1 MSMGVPGLNLANR
14 VLQVWAFANLNRK
27 PPGGLLDKV
36 AHMAERKMST
46 FSPQNTS
53 NLLWCA
59 PCYARAR
66 HLLPD
71 FPPIFPISLRRTSI
85 RSDLFA
91 RSYFS
96 SFSVCFRLCIC

>member
-1 MSMGVPGLNLANR
+1 MWISHVVLVNR

-36 AHMAERKMST
+36 ADMAERKMST

-59 PCYARAR
+59 SECARAR
-66 HLLPD
+66 NP
-71 FPPIFPISLRRTSI
+71 SAYS
-85 RSDLFA
+85 
-91 RSYFS
+91 
-96 SFSVCFRLCIC
+96 RLCIC